1 MNELEK
7 LQAENDERGLREILE
22 GVAKLDPSCN
32 YFLENEGLY
41 EKYID
46 TAIAEIRSLVYEDSG
61 ILNEAGSW
69 GFRRCRDKTLERMG
83 E

>member
-1 MNELEK
+1 MEK
-7 LQAENDERGLREILE
+7 DQRGLRAILE
-22 GVAKLDPSCN
+22 KFYSD
-32 YFLENEGLY
+32 YTEG
-41 EKYID
+41 ID
-46 TAIAEIRSLVYEDSG
+46 ADFSDTLNQAIAEIRSLVYEDSG